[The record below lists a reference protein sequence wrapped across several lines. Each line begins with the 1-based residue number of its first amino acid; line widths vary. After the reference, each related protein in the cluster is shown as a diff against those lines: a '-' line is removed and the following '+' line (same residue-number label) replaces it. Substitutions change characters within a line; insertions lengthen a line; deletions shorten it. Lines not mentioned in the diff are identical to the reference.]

1 MMAAVSLDPELQLRL
16 SRDCA
21 EHEQTVA
28 ALIVAQREGALD
40 AELAFRQCAMEMHQV
55 KGVADRLFKGSSDL
69 VLLEID
75 PARLSRSIVDEN
87 LEGGEQ
93 LFPHIYDALPV
104 SAVKVVHAF
113 PCEADGTFAC
123 RMI

>member
-1 MMAAVSLDPELQLRL
+1 MTPDPIFHITSEPEWQIAQAFGQYRPK
-16 SRDCA
+16 RFA
-21 EHEQTVA
+21 E
-28 ALIVAQREGALD
+28 EGFIHCSYA
-40 AELAFRQCAMEMHQV
+40 HQV

-75 PARLSRSIVDEN
+75 PARLSCSIVNEN

-93 LFPHIYDALPV
+93 LFPHVYGALPV
-104 SAVKVVHAF
+104 SAVSIVHAF